1 MLMIV
6 FTNLLIIALI
16 VGYAG
21 WQLTKTFNPAKKGKC
36 AACAYDCVLKKAA
49 ASRSDSA
56 KI

>member
-21 WQLTKTFNPAKKGKC
+21 WQLTKTFKRAKKGKC
-36 AACAYDCVLKKAA
+36 AACTYDCVMQRAA
-49 ASRSDSA
+49 ASRSNAA

>member
-6 FTNLLIIALI
+6 FTNLLIISLI

-21 WQLTKTFNPAKKGKC
+21 WQLTKTFKRAKKGKC

>member
-21 WQLTKTFNPAKKGKC
+21 WQLTKTFKRAKKGKC
-36 AACAYDCVLKKAA
+36 DACDYDCVLKKDA
-49 ASRSDSA
+49 ASR
-56 KI
+56 